1 MDQRPELSI
10 LMPVYNEVDRVEQA
24 LDQVLGTDYSF
35 SVELIVVDDGSTDGT
50 ASILDRYRWPP
61 HARMLRHSV
70 NRGKGAAVRTAL
82 SQARG
87 VYSAILD
94 ADLEYPLDLEPLL
107 APLRRG
113 DTNAAFGVR
122 AFDGFSSH
130 SFLFVMG
137 NRAVTLV
144 ANILFNVYLH
154 DIMTCHKAIRTDV
167 FRELNLRGRGFTI
180 EPEIAARLI
189 QRGER
194 IFEVAVH
201 YRARSS
207 DEGKKL
213 TVRDGFDILRTL
225 LRCRTSKPA
234 AVSSAIRSTSV
245 TTPQRLAA
253 TAPPDLPVAV
263 SEPTKISLNGSA
275 SRGQS
280 AEYLEGSLKK

>member
-10 LMPVYNEVDRVEQA
+10 LMPVYNEVDRVQQA
-24 LDQVLGTDYSF
+24 LDQVLRTDFAF

-61 HARMLRHSV
+61 NARLLRHGV

-82 SQARG
+82 SHARG
-87 VYSAILD
+87 VYSAIFD
-94 ADLEYPLDLEPLL
+94 ADLKYDPLDLEPLL

-113 DTNAAFGVR
+113 ETNAAFGVR

-137 NRAVTLV
+137 NRGVTLV

-167 FRELNLRGRGFTI
+167 FRELNLRERGFTI
-180 EPEIAARLI
+180 EPEITARLI

-207 DEGKKL
+207 DEGEKL
-213 TVRDGFDILRTL
+213 TVRDGFHVLRTL
-225 LRCRTSKPA
+225 LRCRTTKRAAAS
-234 AVSSAIRSTSV
+234 AVSGSTSV
-245 TTPQRLAA
+245 AAPPSVAA
-253 TAPPDLPVAV
+253 TAPRDPLVALSDL
-263 SEPTKISLNGSA
+263 STST
-275 SRGQS
+275 
-280 AEYLEGSLKK
+280 